1 MSKIKDE
8 YSCALLLGMDL
19 VGGKWK
25 LRILWHISNGDNR
38 FSLLRKGIPDISEK
52 MLTTQLRELVETEL
66 IERTVLTEKPLMV
79 QYNISKEYNQLDKI
93 VQLLCD
99 FAKEYGETNQITVNE

>member
-25 LRILWHISNGDNR
+25 LRILWHINNGDDR

-66 IERTVLTEKPLMV
+66 IERTVLAEKPLMV
-79 QYNISKEYNQLDKI
+79 QYNISKKYNQLDKI

-99 FAKEYGETNQITVNE
+99 FAKEYGEINHIRLNE